1 MDKSFLDSIGMNAP
15 FNSDLDL
22 LPTLFSFSLCILMS
36 FIVRAQYAARAF
48 SLTGKTHIASI
59 LPLLAGIIFMIIIVV
74 KSSLALS
81 LGLVGALSVI
91 RFRTPIKEPEDLV
104 YLFLAIALGIGYGAN
119 QTLVTTTL
127 AIAILFIARFW
138 LSNRSGDT
146 TNEYNLVVTWESS
159 TIGLNAISEQVERI
173 AESVS
178 LVRYDNAAQG
188 NTAVFLVQPIQG
200 ASLDDALGGIR
211 AIDATAG
218 ASFFEARANY

>member
-22 LPTLFSFSLCILMS
+22 LPTLFSFTICILMS
-36 FIVRAQYAARAF
+36 FIVRAFYGSRAF

-59 LPLLAGIIFMIIIVV
+59 LPLLSGIIFMIIVVV

-81 LGLVGALSVI
+81 LGLVGALSVV

-119 QTLVTTTL
+119 QILVTTTL
-127 AIAILFIARFW
+127 AIAVLCIAYFW
-138 LSNRSGDT
+138 LSNRSGGA
-146 TNEYNLVVTWESS
+146 TNEYNLVVTWESPS
-159 TIGLNAISEQVERI
+159 IGLNAVSQQVENI

-178 LVRYDNAAQG
+178 LVRYDNGPRG
-188 NTAVFLVQPIQG
+188 NTAVFLVLPIQG
-200 ASLDDALGGIR
+200 KSLDDVLGGIR